1 MGEGWI
7 TVDARGLESDD
18 DLQFWMSVSLDF
30 HDQDSG
36 TTAK

>member
-7 TVDARGLESDD
+7 TVDARGLESDH
-18 DLQFWMSVSLDF
+18 LQFWMRVSLDF
-30 HDQDSG
+30 HDQGSG